1 MKITIIISS
10 LSSGGAE
17 RVTANLA
24 NAWANRGWDV
34 TIVTFAPADSD
45 FYSLDCSIHRVALD
59 LSGDSNNFLQAIW
72 ANLRRV
78 VALRRVLQKQT
89 PDLVLGM
96 MAAPSI
102 LAIFASI
109 GLSCHVFASER
120 IHPPRLPLGRI
131 WSFLR
136 RCTYPFAARV
146 VVLTEETSQ
155 WLKTFVP
162 SCSTTVIPNPVLFPL
177 PSVEPVISP
186 QKIVL
191 EQRPFLLAVG
201 RLAKQKGFDYLIKS
215 FATIALKWPTWDLI
229 ILGEGPNREQLENLI
244 TSLKL
249 NRCVK
254 LLGRA
259 GNVTDWYQAAE
270 IYVMS
275 SLFEGFP
282 NTLVEAMAHG
292 CPAVSFDCDTGP
304 RDIIRHKT
312 DGLLVPVGDI
322 TALAEALD
330 QLMND
335 DELRIRYRL
344 RAIDARERFSME
356 RILTLWDCLFKEVVN
371 ESKI

>member
-17 RVTANLA
+17 RVSVNLA

-34 TIVTFAPADSD
+34 TIVTFASADLD
-45 FYSLDCSIHRVALD
+45 FYSLNCAIHRVALD

-72 ANLRRV
+72 ANFRRV
-78 VALRRVLQKQT
+78 MALRRLLQERK

-96 MAAPSI
+96 MAVSSV
-102 LAIFASI
+102 LAILSSI
-109 GLSCHVFASER
+109 GLSCHVLACER

-136 RCTYPFAARV
+136 RRTYPHARRV
-146 VVLTEETSQ
+146 VALTEETSQ
-155 WLKTFVP
+155 WLKTHVP
-162 SCSTTVIPNPVLFPL
+162 GCCTVVIPNPVLFPL
-177 PSVEPVISP
+177 PSVEPLISP
-186 QKIVL
+186 EKIAL

-215 FATIALKWPTWDLI
+215 FATITLKWPKWDLI
-229 ILGEGPNREQLENLI
+229 ILGEGPNREQLETLI
-244 TSLKL
+244 TSLDLK
-249 NRCVK
+249 RCVK
-254 LLGRA
+254 LPGRA
-259 GNVTDWYQAAE
+259 GNVADWYHAAGL
-270 IYVMS
+270 YVMS

-312 DGLLVPVGDI
+312 DGLLVPVGDVA
-322 TALAEALD
+322 ALAKALD
-330 QLMND
+330 QLIND
-335 DELRIRYRL
+335 AELRIQYGL
-344 RAIDARERFSME
+344 RAIDARERFSLE
-356 RILTLWDCLFKEVVN
+356 RILTLWDCLFEEVIN